1 MLRRRLPVIRFRVRP
16 VRAIPTAARG
26 ATVPVSNPVNR
37 AAIRG
42 PSRVIACPPRLQKP
56 NPAAASSAGSKV
68 FSAQSRPQLKP
79 LRLLTV
85 NGTARVAKVAVKVIK
100 AAVVAAAVAVVVV
113 APKAVIAKRAI
124 PRVPRARA
132 PAAARARANLAVE
145 AAVIIAAAAK
155 AIAVVVVAVVVAVAV
170 AGAIA
175 AVVAE
180 IGAIVVPAVI
190 AAVLI
195 PAQKVNRAAARSDS
209 R

>member
-1 MLRRRLPVIRFRVRP
+1 MLRHRLPAIRARVTP
-16 VRAIPTAARG
+16 VRAIPAAARD
-26 ATVPVSNPVNR
+26 ATVPVSSPVNL
-37 AAIRG
+37 AAITG
-42 PSRVIACPPRLQKP
+42 PSRATACPPRLQKP

-85 NGTARVAKVAVKVIK
+85 NGTARVAKVAVTVIK

-145 AAVIIAAAAK
+145 AAVSI
-155 AIAVVVVAVVVAVAV
+155 VAVAV
-170 AGAIA
+170 AIA

-180 IGAIVVPAVI
+180 IAVI
-190 AAVLI
+190 AAVPI
-195 PAQKVNRAAARSDS
+195 HVQKVNRVAARSDL

>member
-1 MLRRRLPVIRFRVRP
+1 MLRHRLPAIRARVTP
-16 VRAIPTAARG
+16 VRAIPAAARD
-26 ATVPVSNPVNR
+26 ATVPVSSPVNL
-37 AAIRG
+37 AAIPG
-42 PSRVIACPPRLQKP
+42 PSRATACPPGLQKP

-100 AAVVAAAVAVVVV
+100 AAVVAAAVAVVAV
-113 APKAVIAKRAI
+113 ALKAVIAKKVI
-124 PRVPRARA
+124 PHVPRARA

-155 AIAVVVVAVVVAVAV
+155 AIVEVVVAVAV
-170 AGAIA
+170 AIA

-180 IGAIVVPAVI
+180 IAAIAVPAVI
-190 AAVLI
+190 AAVPI
-195 PAQKVNRAAARSDS
+195 HVQKVNRVAARSDL

>member
-1 MLRRRLPVIRFRVRP
+1 MLRHRLPAIRARVTP
-16 VRAIPTAARG
+16 VRAIPAAARD
-26 ATVPVSNPVNR
+26 ATAPVSSPVNL
-37 AAIRG
+37 AAIPG
-42 PSRVIACPPRLQKP
+42 PSRATACPPRLQKP

-85 NGTARVAKVAVKVIK
+85 NGTARVAKVAVTAIK

-132 PAAARARANLAVE
+132 NLAVE

-155 AIAVVVVAVVVAVAV
+155 AIVEVVVAVAV
-170 AGAIA
+170 AIA

-180 IGAIVVPAVI
+180 IAAIAVPAVI
-190 AAVLI
+190 AAVPI
-195 PAQKVNRAAARSDS
+195 HVQKVNRVAARSDL